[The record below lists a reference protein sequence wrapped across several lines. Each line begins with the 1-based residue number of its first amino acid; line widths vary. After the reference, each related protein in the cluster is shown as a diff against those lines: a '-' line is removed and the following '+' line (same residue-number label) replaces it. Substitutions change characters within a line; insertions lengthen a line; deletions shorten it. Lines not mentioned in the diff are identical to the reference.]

1 MKVLLVGNGGRE
13 HAMAVALCKSPQK
26 VQFYA
31 FAGARNPG
39 IARLA
44 RENGGEL
51 AVGDIHN
58 PSAVANWAKSKGI
71 EYAVI
76 GPDAVLAAGV
86 VDALETAGVK
96 CASPLKEAARL
107 EWDKTFARNL
117 MRKYSVRG
125 IPEFAVFEDAAGAA
139 RFIDELGKPVA
150 IKPAGL
156 TGGKG
161 VKVVGAQL
169 KDNNEAKKYC
179 GELIKAAH
187 GGLSAVVVEERLEGE
202 EFTLQAFSD
211 GKSLAGMPAVQDHK
225 RAFEGDLGPN
235 TGGMGSYSDANG
247 LLPFMTQA
255 DYDSGLAVMRQTI
268 DAFNK
273 ETGLLFKGV
282 LYGQF
287 MLTKEGPM
295 VIEFNARFGDP
306 EAMNVLTLLESDFA
320 EIVMKTVDGTLS
332 QGDAIF
338 EKSATVCKYLVPKGY
353 PDSPAKDEPVIMDE
367 LEIEGAGAHLYYAA
381 VNESDDGAIY
391 TTSSRTAGIVGVS
404 DTLEEAEK
412 IAEYACRFVSGEVFH
427 RKDIGTKALIQKRIE
442 HMKKIRG

>member
-1 MKVLLVGNGGRE
+1 
-13 HAMAVALCKSPQK
+13 MAAALCRSPQRI
-26 VQFYA
+26 QFCS
-31 FAGARNPG
+31 FMGAKNPG

-44 RENGGEL
+44 RENGGEF
-51 AVGDIHN
+51 AIGDIHK
-58 PSAVANWAKSKGI
+58 PDLVANWAKSKGI
-71 EYAVI
+71 DYAVI

-86 VDALETAGVK
+86 TDALEAAGIK

-125 IPEFAVFEDAAGAA
+125 IPEFAVFEEAAGAA
-139 RFIDELGKPVA
+139 KFIDELGKPVA

-169 KDNNEAKKYC
+169 KDNNEAKRYC
-179 GELIKAAH
+179 EELIRAAH
-187 GGLSAVVVEERLEGE
+187 GGLPSVVVEERLEGE

-211 GKSLAGMPAVQDHK
+211 GKTLAGMPAVQDHK

-247 LLPFMTQA
+247 LLPFMVQK
-255 DYDSGLAVMRQTI
+255 DYDAGLSIMKETI
-268 DAFNK
+268 DAFSK
-273 ETGLLFKGV
+273 ETGQLFKGV

-287 MLTKEGPM
+287 MLTKDGPI

-306 EAMNVLTLLESDFA
+306 EAMNVLVLLESDFA
-320 EIVMKTVDGTLS
+320 EIMVKSVDGTLS
-332 QGDAIF
+332 TSDAKF

-353 PDSPAKDEPVIMDE
+353 PDSPAKDEPVLMDE
-367 LEIEGAGAHLYYAA
+367 VEIEGAGAHLFCAS

-391 TTSSRTAGIVGVS
+391 TSSSRTAGIVGVS
-404 DTLEEAEK
+404 DTIEEAEK
-412 IAEYACRFVSGEVFH
+412 VAEYACQFVSGEVFH
-427 RKDIGTKALIQKRIE
+427 RKDIGTKALIQKRID
-442 HMKKIRG
+442 HMKRIRG